1 MIIDSTIESCGNWC
15 GLVAAFIGCIG
26 FGTFGAPLKAEAVDR
41 VNADPFVLQTYKSTM
56 CFLTSWLVLL
66 LGVEF
71 NFTPYGI
78 ISGLMWVTG
87 GFCGIF
93 GIRNAGLAISV
104 GTWSSITVLIS
115 FAWGIFVFDEEVQ
128 SITGTLFGIL
138 MMCIGFIGMAYF
150 TMSSSSSSLPSTC
163 ERECECAATNTESEQ
178 AIIPKGE
185 EADSDG
191 CGIIPT
197 PLVLPETE
205 SEHSGSEASNDND
218 NDMTARLLDHDHGNG
233 VDGHTGTRS
242 TAGVDL
248 EDPSSLETNTS
259 SEYVSLDEAV
269 NERRLWNQNQNQIQN
284 NEHENDNEDESDN
297 CENDLNVNNNDKFNL
312 FGLQCD
318 RKVIGI
324 IGAAID
330 GVLGGSNLIPM
341 KLAPTID
348 RGLDYVISFGIGA
361 AIATLAGW
369 ALRLSIASCRQKSL
383 NAGYASLPSM
393 HLSKIIIP
401 GALSGTLWSIGNIG
415 QIMSVTLLG
424 ETIGMSIVQSQMII
438 SGILGI
444 LWFGEIKGIKMIMGW
459 VLSAI
464 VTFIGIICLSGEHKS

>member
-1 MIIDSTIESCGNWC
+1 MYDQ
-15 GLVAAFIGCIG
+15 L
-26 FGTFGAPLKAEAVDR
+26 
-41 VNADPFVLQTYKSTM
+41 
-56 CFLTSWLVLL
+56 
-66 LGVEF
+66 
-71 NFTPYGI
+71 
-78 ISGLMWVTG
+78 GLMWVTG

-150 TMSSSSSSLPSTC
+150 TTSSSSPSTC
-163 ERECECAATNTESEQ
+163 ECGCAATNTESEQ
-178 AIIPKGE
+178 AIPMGE

-218 NDMTARLLDHDHGNG
+218 LTARLLDHDHGNG
-233 VDGHTGTRS
+233 VDEHTGTRS

-297 CENDLNVNNNDKFNL
+297 CENDLNVNGNDKNL
-312 FGLQCD
+312 T
-318 RKVIGI
+318 
-324 IGAAID
+324 
-330 GVLGGSNLIPM
+330 
-341 KLAPTID
+341 PTPTHSYPP
-348 RGLDYVISFGIGA
+348 L
-361 AIATLAGW
+361 
-369 ALRLSIASCRQKSL
+369 IASPPLDC
-383 NAGYASLPSM
+383 SM
-393 HLSKIIIP
+393 KH
-401 GALSGTLWSIGNIG
+401 G
-415 QIMSVTLLG
+415 Q
-424 ETIGMSIVQSQMII
+424 
-438 SGILGI
+438 
-444 LWFGEIKGIKMIMGW
+444 
-459 VLSAI
+459 
-464 VTFIGIICLSGEHKS
+464 

>member
-1 MIIDSTIESCGNWC
+1 MIVDSTLDSCGNWC

-41 VNADPFVLQTYKSTM
+41 VNADPFVLQTYKSAM

-66 LGVEF
+66 LGVEY

-87 GFCGIF
+87 GFCGIY

-104 GTWSSITVLIS
+104 GTWSSITVLIA
-115 FAWGIFVFDEEVQ
+115 FAWGIFVFDEKVQ
-128 SITGTLFGIL
+128 SITGTLFGIF

-150 TMSSSSSSLPSTC
+150 TSSSSSLPSPC
-163 ERECECAATNTESEQ
+163 ACECECAATNIESESEQ
-178 AIIPKGE
+178 AISKGE
-185 EADSDG
+185 ETDADG
-191 CGIIPT
+191 CGIIST

-205 SEHSGSEASNDND
+205 SEHSDSEVSNDND
-218 NDMTARLLDHDHGNG
+218 LTARLLDHDHGNG
-233 VDGHTGTRS
+233 VDEHIGTRS
-242 TAGVDL
+242 TADLDL

-259 SEYVSLDEAV
+259 SEYVSLDEVV

-284 NEHENDNEDESDN
+284 NENGNDHDHEDESDN
-297 CENDLNVNNNDKFNL
+297 CENDLNVNDNDKFNL

-330 GVLGGSNLIPM
+330 GILGGSNLIPM

-444 LWFGEIKGIKMIMGW
+444 MWFKEIKGMKMIMGW
-459 VLSAI
+459 ALSAI

>member
-1 MIIDSTIESCGNWC
+1 MYDQ
-15 GLVAAFIGCIG
+15 L
-26 FGTFGAPLKAEAVDR
+26 
-41 VNADPFVLQTYKSTM
+41 
-56 CFLTSWLVLL
+56 
-66 LGVEF
+66 
-71 NFTPYGI
+71 
-78 ISGLMWVTG
+78 GLMWVTG

-150 TMSSSSSSLPSTC
+150 TTSSSSLPSTC
-163 ERECECAATNTESEQ
+163 ECGCAATNTESEQ
-178 AIIPKGE
+178 AIPMGE

-205 SEHSGSEASNDND
+205 SEHSGSEASNAND
-218 NDMTARLLDHDHGNG
+218 LTARLLDHDHGNG
-233 VDGHTGTRS
+233 VDEHNTGTRS

-297 CENDLNVNNNDKFNL
+297 CENDLNANDNDKFNL